1 MSGLKETLKSKIKII
16 TSANSYLKRMREQ
29 EIGNHTL
36 NEYVPSFIDMLSNH
50 KTELVGLG
58 FTLAYGA
65 ALVNYYSNSTFRE
78 LAEGGLTTAGKW
90 ISRTPYTIPVE
101 HSLEAF
107 KPWYMPVLPPPDS
120 DGFLHLT
127 TRPLLPIIE
136 NDYGGVLPGWIL
148 SIGKYIIKCARY
160 LKRAF

>member
-1 MSGLKETLKSKIKII
+1 MVGLKETLKSKIKII
-16 TSANSYLKRMREQ
+16 TSANSYLKRIIEQ
-29 EIGNHTL
+29 EKGNHTL
-36 NEYVPSFIDMLSNH
+36 NECGSSFIDMLSNH

-65 ALVNYYSNSTFRE
+65 ALVHYYSNSTFRI
-78 LAEGGLTTAGKW
+78 LAEDGLTTAGKW
-90 ISRTPYTIPVE
+90 ISRTPFTLPLE

-107 KPWYMPVLPPPDS
+107 KPWYMPRLPPPQS
-120 DGFLHLT
+120 DGFVHLT
-127 TRPLLPIIE
+127 TRPLLPVIE